1 MTLELRQRLE
11 QWARQYNDPKYF
23 QTDPIAFPTKFKNS
37 GASLQDIEIAAVFA
51 AHLAWG
57 RRQMIVR
64 DCGRLFE
71 EMGWKP
77 YDYVMRGCWRSDG
90 ASLHRTIKWSEVADI
105 CSRLQ
110 HFYGECGQ
118 SLEVMDQSR
127 MRTEIFGQKPDPKA
141 ANKKINMLRR
151 WMVRNDG
158 KVDLGLWQN
167 TDPAALIIP
176 LDVHVYDQAVQLG
189 LTSRKSKD
197 LTTAK
202 EITSVFEEIFP
213 GDPAK
218 GDFALFGYG
227 VSNRT
232 DA

>member
-1 MTLELRQRLE
+1 VQQMLER
-11 QWARQYNDPKYF
+11 WASQYNDPKYF
-23 QTDPIAFPTKFKNS
+23 QTDPIAFPTRFKNS
-37 GASLQDIEIAAVFA
+37 GSSLQDIEIAAVLA

-64 DCGRLFE
+64 DCGRLFD
-71 EMGWKP
+71 EMDWKP
-77 YDYVMRGCWRSDG
+77 YDYVMRGKWRNDG
-90 ASLHRTIKWSEVADI
+90 TSLHRTIKWSEFADI

-110 HFYGECGQ
+110 QFYLERGQ
-118 SLEVMDQSR
+118 SLEILDQSA
-127 MRTEIFGQKPDPKA
+127 MRTEIFGQKPDSKA

-158 KVDLGLWQN
+158 KVDLGLWKN
-167 TDPAALIIP
+167 TDPANLVIP
-176 LDVHVYDQAVQLG
+176 LDIHVYNQAAALG
-189 LTSRKSKD
+189 LTNRKSKD
-197 LTTAK
+197 LATAM
-202 EITSVFEEIFP
+202 EITEAFKDIFP
-213 GDPAK
+213 GDPVK